1 MSADQLPT
9 RKMTKPQAQ
18 LLAYMKAGAVPT
30 LRMGIP
36 GETISLG
43 PWEQNWRTTHGGQPV
58 DPRTVDGLVNRGLV
72 RRETGRAGLFVVHEW
87 RIVERDTATPG

>member
-9 RKMTKPQAQ
+9 RKLTQPQAQ

-30 LRMGIP
+30 LRLGIP
-36 GETISLG
+36 GETVSLG

-58 DPRTVDGLVNRGLV
+58 DPRTVAGLVNRGLARQETS
-72 RRETGRAGLFVVHEW
+72 RRGLFAQRKWVL
-87 RIVERDTATPG
+87 A

>member
-9 RKMTKPQAQ
+9 RKLTQPQAQ

-36 GETISLG
+36 GETVSLG
-43 PWEQNWRTTHGGQPV
+43 PWEQNWRTTHGGSLWTLARSPAWSTG
-58 DPRTVDGLVNRGLV
+58 DWLGRKPAGAGCSRSANGCWHRV
-72 RRETGRAGLFVVHEW
+72 RMDA
-87 RIVERDTATPG
+87 